1 MIFTGVDK
9 RRTRTA
15 ENNYFY
21 ANMKILKTVY
31 LQTVSS
37 TIYSKR
43 YIKVREIMLISVS
56 QSQAQFLKLKLVW
69 NTDTE
74 VFNKLEIVV
83 IYFLLQSPLYV
94 SVSA

>member
-1 MIFTGVDK
+1 MADRG
-9 RRTRTA
+9 RRTA

-21 ANMKILKTVY
+21 ANVKILKTVG

-43 YIKVREIMLISVS
+43 NIKVREIMLISVS

-94 SVSA
+94 SVPA